1 MNRRL
6 TQRQQMKLKKSVTK
20 KAEKEKQS
28 DGRQNR
34 HIFIC
39 SPIQNCEMG
48 LKNKSYPLFP
58 KSTFHT
64 EAKLNTSKDTS
75 GKCKHNKGGLVI
87 QLSG

>member
-1 MNRRL
+1 
-6 TQRQQMKLKKSVTK
+6 
-20 KAEKEKQS
+20 
-28 DGRQNR
+28 
-34 HIFIC
+34 
-39 SPIQNCEMG
+39 MG

-75 GKCKHNKGGLVI
+75 GKCKHNKGGLMI